1 MMDDDEPSTAGGLPA
16 VGLPAV
22 TLPAV
27 TLGDVL
33 AQPDLDLAAVVP
45 GEPSLVVRSAHSSE
59 IDDPGRWLEPE
70 SVMLTTGLRLVGV
83 ETDGETARRLVE
95 GLKRA
100 RVVALFFGVGVN
112 FSHVPAALVAACRAA
127 GLPLYEV
134 GAEVP
139 FYRVEN
145 YINASAGAP
154 EAYQLRRAV
163 RLTNELVD
171 SLSSEEPT
179 KALVAR
185 LASLARG
192 TAVLYGP
199 TGRTVESTGAGPLQ
213 LICAELQQRRWSGPA
228 FEIGRW
234 TVMGRSVALRGNMY
248 IIAIASR
255 TPGAVVELGP
265 MLLETAQRLLG
276 GINAINRLA
285 VSRQRHE
292 GVQLLTDLQDG
303 IPLGREQR
311 YWERLEPFLFR
322 PFAPV
327 RALVARSVD
336 GRALDGG
343 AIQSLLEGAEKQTLG
358 LLLAESGRSP
368 AAPPGFTA
376 LVADGPGL
384 EPWTAAASSRA
395 SLGLSEPFTDLS
407 AAPDAF
413 GEAEAAAEIAV
424 ERLGVGAQGSTGLG
438 AVVKIDD
445 VDPASWLLARRRSR
459 RDRDK
464 VARYAAPLRRDP
476 ELVATIVRYLARGM
490 DVAATAGDLFV
501 HGNTVRYRLRKAE
514 DLLGGSLTDAA
525 VVANLYLS
533 LRAEIEG
540 AKHESAQRE
549 DQQREKPV
557 GEPD

>member
-1 MMDDDEPSTAGGLPA
+1 MAADEATGN
-16 VGLPAV
+16 
-22 TLPAV
+22 AV

-33 AQPDLDLAAVVP
+33 AQPDLDLRAVVP
-45 GEPSLVVRSAHSSE
+45 GDPATVVRSAHSSE

-70 SVMLTTGLRLVGV
+70 SVMLTTGLRLVGA
-83 ETDGETARRLVE
+83 ETDRVRAETLVA
-95 GLKRA
+95 GLKAA
-100 RVVALFFGVGVN
+100 RVVALFFGVGVT
-112 FSHVPAALVAACRAA
+112 FAHVPATLVAACRAS
-127 GLPLYEV
+127 GLPLYTV

-163 RLTNELVD
+163 RLTNELVE

-179 KALVAR
+179 KALVGR
-185 LASLARG
+185 LASLCRG

-199 TGRTVESTGAGPLQ
+199 TGRTVESTGSGPLQ
-213 LICAELQQRRWSGPA
+213 LIWAELQRRRWSGPS

-234 TVMGRSVALRGNMY
+234 TVMGRSVALRGNTY
-248 IIAIASR
+248 VVAIASHSP
-255 TPGAVVELGP
+255 TAVTELGP
-265 MLLETAQRLLG
+265 MILETAQRLLG

-292 GVQLLTDLQDG
+292 GVQLLSDLQDG

-327 RALVARSVD
+327 RAVAARSVD
-336 GRALDGG
+336 GRALD
-343 AIQSLLEGAEKQTLG
+343 AAEIQRLLESAEKGTLG
-358 LLLAESGRSP
+358 VLLAESTRSP

-376 LVADGPGL
+376 LAADTASLGQ
-384 EPWTAAASSRA
+384 WATAASARA

-407 AAPDAF
+407 TAPDAF
-413 GEAEAAAEIAV
+413 GEAEAAADIAV
-424 ERLGVGAQGSTGLG
+424 ERPHPGGRGTIVR
-438 AVVKIDD
+438 IDD
-445 VDPASWLLARRRSR
+445 VDPASWLLARRRSQ

-464 VARYAAPLRRDP
+464 VARYANVLRNDADV
-476 ELVATIVRYLARGM
+476 LATVICYLALGM
-490 DVAATAGDLFV
+490 DVARAAAVLYV
-501 HGNTVRYRLRKAE
+501 HGNTVRYRLRKAGE
-514 DLLGGSLTDAA
+514 MLGGTLTDPA

-533 LRAEIEG
+533 LRGEIEEVKG
-540 AKHESAQRE
+540 AGRTAPGAIVH
-549 DQQREKPV
+549 
-557 GEPD
+557 